1 MLLVVALLSIQAP
14 SVESA
19 APSAVPP
26 APAPIVVEGKKEKK
40 VCKTIDPG
48 TGSRIGIRRICRS
61 ADEWKMSERQ
71 AQQIIEKEQ
80 DRQRA
85 VHAYDENAK
94 NGLARQGPQ

>member
-1 MLLVVALLSIQAP
+1 MLLVTALLAIQA
-14 SVESA
+14 
-19 APSAVPP
+19 APPPAVAP

-40 VCKTIDPG
+40 VCKIIDPG
-48 TGSRIGIRRICRS
+48 TGSRIGMRRICRS

-85 VHAYDENAK
+85 VQAYNENAK
-94 NGLARQGPQ
+94 NALAKQGPQ

>member
-1 MLLVVALLSIQAP
+1 MLVIALMSIQATAP
-14 SVESA
+14 ESA
-19 APSAVPP
+19 ATPA

-40 VCKTIDPG
+40 VCKIIDPG
-48 TGSRIGIRRICRS
+48 TGSRIGVRRICRS
-61 ADEWKMSERQ
+61 ADEWKMSQQQAER
-71 AQQIIEKEQ
+71 IIDREQ

>member
-1 MLLVVALLSIQAP
+1 MLLVIALMSIQAAAP
-14 SVESA
+14 ESA
-19 APSAVPP
+19 APPA

-40 VCKTIDPG
+40 VCKIIDPG
-48 TGSRIGIRRICRS
+48 TGSRIGMRRICRS

-85 VHAYDENAK
+85 VQAYNENAK
-94 NGLARQGPQ
+94 NALAKQGPQ